1 MSLLGIAVG
10 RFSSPP
16 ATMFKFFAREVKRTP
31 SLFPLFVLLGVT
43 VTGSLMFLL
52 RVGMRAPEYTLDRK
66 KNPEPWNNLP
76 PTYQYKFFAI
86 NTDYD
91 KLKKDRPDF

>member
-1 MSLLGIAVG
+1 
-10 RFSSPP
+10 
-16 ATMFKFFAREVKRTP
+16 MFKFFAREVKRTP
-31 SLFPLFVLLGVT
+31 SLFPLFALLGIT

-86 NTDYD
+86 HTDYD